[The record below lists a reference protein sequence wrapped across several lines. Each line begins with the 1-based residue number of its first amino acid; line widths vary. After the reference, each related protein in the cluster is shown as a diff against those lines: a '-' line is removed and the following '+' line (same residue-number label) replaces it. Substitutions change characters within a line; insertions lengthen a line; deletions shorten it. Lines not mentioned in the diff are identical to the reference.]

1 MDIGDPRLASGG
13 LKFRIPDSVV
23 NHTQFGG
30 HASAVVLTRCSQQV
44 LIERNRASSI
54 RTGCGWFQFGLSC
67 PVHEAGIHDHPRSG
81 DDISSGGDDCI
92 GTDCDNSSV
101 ANDDRALLDDLTR
114 SSDDSST
121 LNRDR

>member
-23 NHTQFGG
+23 NHSQFGG
-30 HASAVVLTRCSQQV
+30 HASAVVLTRGSQQV
-44 LIERNRASSI
+44 LVERNRAACI

-67 PVHEAGIHDHPRSG
+67 PVDEAGIHDHPRSE
-81 DDISSGGDDCI
+81 DDLSSGRNDCI
-92 GTDCDNSSV
+92 GTDCDDPAV
-101 ANDDRALLDDLTR
+101 ANDNRALLDDLTR
-114 SSDDSST
+114 SGDNPGT